1 MRKIDIKNLQE
12 PPKNKRDVYATLQ
25 DFTENDSVSYGNIF
39 IIYGLRRTGKTTMME
54 QYIYSHPEEK
64 SSYYIAEN
72 HDSIKDLTNVID
84 KDRELG
90 IKNIFIDEITKVED
104 FNDNVSVLADVYSK
118 YGMKIVLTGT
128 DSLGFQFAEHEL
140 YGREYRIPTTHISFA
155 EHSRIFG
162 TKDIDDYIRYGGLM
176 KEGSSRLY
184 VYDYESACK
193 YLDESV
199 SSNIANSICQSGKYN
214 DLLVFDR
221 NEIDLIVRKTVEQ
234 YSGQFNISKL
244 QNSLKTAS
252 VYEPIKSLS
261 DKAKRGEI
269 ELDDELL
276 EPIMKDKK
284 EEIVRSFLEKINAEK
299 GLEHRLEPKHLDQLE
314 SLMFQMGVLSVVPIR
329 EFTLDNKNWIN
340 SENLQEYYIIQPA
353 IKYYQLQEGTN
364 FLRGNEYFR
373 KLNDV
378 TVQFLQDKLKE
389 QIFGKMTEQI
399 VLYDTASDL
408 CNGET
413 GYKVFKPVFI
423 QAGANQKIAEYDM
436 LIQDAK
442 KECYWGFEIKHSAK
456 ADANQEKYLLNKD
469 VKAILEENFG
479 KQKGVSV
486 LYRGKPFVSSTG
498 TYYLNISDFLVSIH
512 KTKDIQKTINELTNG
527 LKTVSHDND
536 KLSPADVMEK
546 AWHEYMSLP
555 KAQRKKI
562 IWDDKELRI
571 AVFDDMYLAQCKK
584 ENKTPNKAIYE
595 HFWKNCVDIHDYKPK
610 YCDHERGR

>member
-25 DFTENDSVSYGNIF
+25 DFTENDSFSYGNIF

-140 YGREYRIPTTHISFA
+140 YGREYRIPTTYISFA
-155 EHSRIFG
+155 EHSRLFG

-199 SSNIANSICQSGKYN
+199 SSNIANSICQSGRYN

-234 YSGQFNISKL
+234 YSEQFNIGKL

-261 DKAKRGEI
+261 DKVKRGEI

-364 FLRGNEYFR
+364 FLKENEYFT

-546 AWHEYMSLP
+546 A
-555 KAQRKKI
+555 
-562 IWDDKELRI
+562 
-571 AVFDDMYLAQCKK
+571 
-584 ENKTPNKAIYE
+584 
-595 HFWKNCVDIHDYKPK
+595 
-610 YCDHERGR
+610 

>member
-1 MRKIDIKNLQE
+1 MRKIDIKKLQE
-12 PPKNKRDVYATLQ
+12 PPKTKRDVYATLQ
-25 DFTENDSVSYGNIF
+25 NFTENDSVSYGNIS

-155 EHSRIFG
+155 EHSRLFG

-199 SSNIANSICQSGKYN
+199 SSNIANSICQSGRYN

-234 YSGQFNISKL
+234 YSGQFNIGKL
-244 QNSLKTAS
+244 QNSLKTTF
-252 VYEPIKSLS
+252 VYEPGKSLS

-299 GLEHRLEPKHLDQLE
+299 GLEHRMEPKHLDQLE
-314 SLMFQMGVLSVVPIR
+314 SRMFQMGVLSVVPIR
-329 EFTLDNKNWIN
+329 EFTGIL
-340 SENLQEYYIIQPA
+340 YYSAGDKILSTA
-353 IKYYQLQEGTN
+353 GRHK
-364 FLRGNEYFR
+364 FLKR
-373 KLNDV
+373 KRILY
-378 TVQFLQDKLKE
+378 K
-389 QIFGKMTEQI
+389 TE
-399 VLYDTASDL
+399 
-408 CNGET
+408 
-413 GYKVFKPVFI
+413 
-423 QAGANQKIAEYDM
+423 
-436 LIQDAK
+436 
-442 KECYWGFEIKHSAK
+442 
-456 ADANQEKYLLNKD
+456 
-469 VKAILEENFG
+469 
-479 KQKGVSV
+479 
-486 LYRGKPFVSSTG
+486 
-498 TYYLNISDFLVSIH
+498 
-512 KTKDIQKTINELTNG
+512 
-527 LKTVSHDND
+527 
-536 KLSPADVMEK
+536 
-546 AWHEYMSLP
+546 
-555 KAQRKKI
+555 
-562 IWDDKELRI
+562 
-571 AVFDDMYLAQCKK
+571 
-584 ENKTPNKAIYE
+584 
-595 HFWKNCVDIHDYKPK
+595 
-610 YCDHERGR
+610 